1 VLGEKMKNFSDREI
15 QELYETLKISTTS
28 DINKDSIQV
37 APNIS
42 SNRWSITIVT
52 DTRGLEIKNG

>member
-1 VLGEKMKNFSDREI
+1 MKNFSDREI